1 MNISTRD
8 EGDATVIELN
18 GRLMGEPD
26 TTELLDTVKSSLYN
40 NRTKIILDFGGVDWL
55 NSTGLGSLISARGLL
70 VDVGGDIKL
79 ARLNDTVQNIMNIS
93 KLNRVFDIFASVP
106 QAVEGFK

>member
-1 MNISTRD
+1 MNISTRHD
-8 EGDATVIELN
+8 GEVTVIELN

-40 NRTKIILDFGGVDWL
+40 HRTKIVLDLGGVDWL

-70 VDVGGDIKL
+70 TEVGGDVKL
-79 ARLNDTVQNIMNIS
+79 AKLNDTVHNIMNVS
-93 KLNRVFDIFASVP
+93 KLNRVFDIYASVP
-106 QAVEGFK
+106 QAVEAFG